1 MEGKAKS
8 IYCAQKRNGFYGAR
22 DAESFEKV
30 NEQKQIE
37 IEADRILR
45 LFSNSGAKIVQPT
58 ILQQADTLLD
68 LYGEDIR
75 ARAYVTSDPFN
86 GEMMLRPDF
95 TVPIV
100 KTHMNDLSGNETAR
114 YAYCGKVFRCLLYTS
129 DAADDTP

>member
-1 MEGKAKS
+1 M
-8 IYCAQKRNGFYGAR
+8 
-22 DAESFEKV
+22 

-75 ARAYVTSDPFN
+75 HVRMLQVIPLMAR
-86 GEMMLRPDF
+86 
-95 TVPIV
+95 
-100 KTHMNDLSGNETAR
+100 
-114 YAYCGKVFRCLLYTS
+114 
-129 DAADDTP
+129 